1 MVLDHYLII
10 KEWFLNFHPFS
21 DTTERMLVWERLPCL
36 PIEYYDREFLLEV
49 GKKIRK
55 PVRVD

>member
-10 KEWFLNFHPFS
+10 KQWFLNFDHFS
-21 DTTERMLVWERLPCL
+21 DTTERMLVWERLPYL

-49 GKKIRK
+49 GKKIGK